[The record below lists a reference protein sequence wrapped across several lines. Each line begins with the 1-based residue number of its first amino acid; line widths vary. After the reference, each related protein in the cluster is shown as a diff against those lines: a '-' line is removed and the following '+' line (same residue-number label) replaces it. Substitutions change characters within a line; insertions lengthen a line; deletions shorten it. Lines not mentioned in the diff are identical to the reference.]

1 MIGDDWME
9 SAACRGVGGDWWF
22 CDETPQATS
31 DRAKA
36 KRICNRCDVQGH
48 CLQWAL
54 EHAERYGIWGGLTVR
69 ERDRIRRRL
78 NMPDPKPPREFQ
90 PCGTLAA
97 VRRHQ
102 RAGEP
107 LDLLCRQAQARR
119 AQDRRWKAGGR
130 D

>member
-22 CDETPQATS
+22 CDETPQAAS

-36 KRICNRCDVQGH
+36 KRICQRCDVQGH

-54 EHAERYGIWGGLTVR
+54 EHDERYGIWGGMTIT
-69 ERDRIRRRL
+69 ERDRLRRRL
-78 NMPDPKPPREFQ
+78 GMPRIQRPLYE

-107 LDLLCRQAQARR
+107 LDRLCQQTQARH
-119 AQDRRWKAGGR
+119 AQDQRDGKRGR
-130 D
+130 